1 MLLPSI
7 AISICQARPLQ
18 HQSSMSRILS
28 TAIAALILG
37 TTVRVEAQLPTV
49 QQVYERYAAAVG
61 GVAAWKPVTGRTET
75 GTANIT
81 FAGVSGSYE
90 RVMALPNKNRLIIDL
105 GVVRIDQGF
114 DGEKGWV
121 DQGQG
126 PQPMPAD
133 MMKSLAEV
141 IPDGAHFLNPAQH
154 ASASVTGKETFE
166 GVEVYRM
173 ETSSKTGEQAVE
185 YFEVASGL
193 RLGKVTKAAGGD
205 QVAIYRDYKTFDGKQ
220 VPTTIIQRNGQGDII
235 LTLTSVTFGAPPASA
250 FAAPD

>member
-1 MLLPSI
+1 
-7 AISICQARPLQ
+7 
-18 HQSSMSRILS
+18 MSRILR

-37 TTVRVEAQLPTV
+37 TTARVEAQLPTV
-49 QQVYERYAAAVG
+49 QQVYERYAEAVG

-81 FAGVSGSYE
+81 FAGVSGGYE
-90 RVMALPNKNRLIIDL
+90 RMMALPNKNRLIIDL

-133 MMKSLAEV
+133 VMKNLAEE

-205 QVAIYRDYKTFDGKQ
+205 QIAIYRDYKTFDGKQ